1 MQSLCVNGGR
11 KVSGAKS
18 IFGNYLKNP
27 VAYCALHKG
36 CLSVKEMKNKECL
49 SKECFHLRKNE
60 KHEYWNQRRILKER
74 KKLRKRGVLV

>member
-1 MQSLCVNGGR
+1 M
-11 KVSGAKS
+11 SGAKS

-60 KHEYWNQRRILKER
+60 RRILKER
-74 KKLRKRGVLV
+74 KKMRKRGVLV